1 VRGAPRR
8 WLAAALLILLS
19 AAIAAAPA
27 CATSPPQIV
36 DFSPGRGATQVA
48 SNAPIRITFDR
59 PMDSESVARRLHLV
73 PEVTGQPSWENPRQ
87 LVYSH
92 PPLRPAAAYEVV
104 LEAGYRDSTGNPN
117 TSTHHWPFRTEDPP
131 GVASVTPAH
140 HDGNVDP
147 TALISVGFT
156 RDVDITSLPAAIS
169 LTPSVP
175 FFVRPDPGDA
185 RRALIAPKTLLEPDR
200 AYLLTITRLARD
212 VDGNQLGSGLVVS
225 FTTGSVRPLKRALAF
240 IAAPDGQDSNEGVWT
255 VDENRI
261 PRLLVSGPVQRFSW
275 SGTGSRLL
283 TVDAVG
289 RWSDQSLGGETIELS
304 FEADWAAFL
313 AAGLGYVY
321 RDEGRLNSVDEHGI
335 TRELAEA
342 VGDVAVAPNGTR
354 VAYTLPGPTG
364 SEIWAY
370 DIQLAARYRLQSEPG
385 SIADLAWSPDGTR
398 LAYRRLAAD
407 PAQGLLRVR
416 NLAGAG
422 GTTTIASG
430 DLGSPTWQADSSHLI
445 FTANFDL
452 QGVPLSKVFRVSAT
466 GGIVRLD
473 PANGLPRQTGLKP
486 VSALPSPDGRQIAF
500 LAGNPAQI
508 WLMNADGTGLTQL
521 TQFGRGE
528 FPYSCSAL
536 SWSRS

>member
-1 VRGAPRR
+1 M
-8 WLAAALLILLS
+8 
-19 AAIAAAPA
+19 AAAPA

-59 PMDSESVARRLHLV
+59 PMDSESVSRRLHLV
-73 PEVTGQPSWENPRQ
+73 PEVTGPLNWDNPRQ

-92 PPLRPAAAYEVV
+92 QPLRPAAAYEVI
-104 LEAGYRDSTGNPN
+104 LEAGYRDSAGNAN

-131 GVASVTPAH
+131 AVASVTPAH
-140 HDGNVDP
+140 RGGNVDP
-147 TALISVGFT
+147 TALISVAFT
-156 RDVDITSLPAAIS
+156 REVDLSSLPAAVS
-169 LTPSVP
+169 LTPNVP
-175 FFVRPDPGDA
+175 FSVRLDPGDA
-185 RRALIAPKTLLEPDR
+185 RRALIVPNTLLEPDR

-212 VDGNQLGSGLVVS
+212 VDGNQLGTGLVVS
-225 FTTGSVRPLKRALAF
+225 FTTGPVRPLKRALAF
-240 IAAPDGQDSNEGVWT
+240 IAAPAGQDSTDGVWT

-261 PRLLVSGPVQRFSW
+261 PRRLASGPVARFSW
-275 SGTGSRLL
+275 SGSGSRLL

-289 RWSDQSLGGETIELS
+289 QWSDQSLGGEVIELP
-304 FEADWAAFL
+304 FHADWAAFL
-313 AAGLGYVY
+313 APGLGYVY
-321 RDEGRLNSVDEHGI
+321 RDEGRLNSVDEHGVI
-335 TRELAEA
+335 RELADA
-342 VGDVAVAPNGTR
+342 VGDVAVAPAGTR
-354 VAYTLPGPTG
+354 VAYVLPGPTG

-385 SIADLAWSPDGTR
+385 SVADLAWSPDGTR
-398 LAYRRLAAD
+398 LAYRRLATD

-416 NLAGAG
+416 SLAGAA
-422 GTTTIASG
+422 GTTTVASG

-445 FTANFDL
+445 FTANFDI

-473 PANGLPRQTGLKP
+473 PANGLPRQIGLNP
-486 VSALPSPDGRQIAF
+486 ASAMPSPDGRQIAF

-508 WLMNADGTGLTQL
+508 WLMNSDGTGLSQL
-521 TQFGRGE
+521 TRFGREE

-536 SWSRS
+536 SWSRG